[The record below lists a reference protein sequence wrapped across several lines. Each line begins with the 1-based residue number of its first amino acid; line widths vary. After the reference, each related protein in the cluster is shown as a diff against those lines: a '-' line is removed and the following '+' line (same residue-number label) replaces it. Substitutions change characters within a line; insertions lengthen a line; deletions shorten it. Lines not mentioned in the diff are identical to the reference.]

1 MFARRAVAM
10 ATLAGLMVGVSALFP
25 GPALA
30 TLKGNNENQ
39 QDQDGRDGHSRHE
52 GVRLGYVPVV
62 VDDRGSLRINTVI
75 VIQTRFIHVSPTS
88 PGVDYKNLDVV
99 DVGDVPLL
107 GGLFGDRLD
116 ADDFNQGNRVGSA
129 FLAGQN
135 SLAAVIVD
143 DVVVPDVRPT
153 VVNGKGSYE
162 ITGTPQVVE
171 TAPVDMGELV
181 ELPVIK
187 NLMAGKLTPE
197 QTMVIAGITA
207 TSVPDNADKVPFLG
221 DIPVLQRLFL
231 GDVHRGDDQEL
242 HILIRPSIVVG
253 DEDGS

>member
-1 MFARRAVAM
+1 MFARRALAVA
-10 ATLAGLMVGVSALFP
+10 AALGLALGVLALVP
-25 GPALA
+25 GPATA
-30 TLKGNNENQ
+30 TIKGNNQNQ
-39 QDQDGRDGHSRHE
+39 QDQEGRDGHSRHE
-52 GVRLGYVPVV
+52 GVRLDYVPVV
-62 VDDRGSLRINTVI
+62 VDDHVSLRINTVI
-75 VIQTRFIHVSPTS
+75 VIQTQFIHVSPTS

-99 DVGDVPLL
+99 DVGNVPLL

-129 FLAGQN
+129 FLAGAN

-162 ITGTPQVVE
+162 IAGTPQLVE
-171 TAPVDMGELV
+171 TAPTDMGELV
-181 ELPVIK
+181 ELPVIQ
-187 NLMAGKLTPE
+187 NLMAGNLTAE

-231 GDVHRGDDQEL
+231 GSVHRGDDQEL
-242 HILIRPSIVVG
+242 HILIRPSIVMG
-253 DEDGS
+253 DDDGS

>member
-1 MFARRAVAM
+1 MFARRVVAVA
-10 ATLAGLMVGVSALFP
+10 TLVGLMVGVMTLVP

-30 TLKGNNENQ
+30 TQKGGDDSQE
-39 QDQDGRDGHSRHE
+39 DRRDGHSRHE

-99 DVGDVPLL
+99 DVGNVPLL

-116 ADDFNQGNRVGSA
+116 ADDFNQGNRIGSA

-143 DVVVPDVRPT
+143 DVAVPDVRPT

-162 ITGTPQVVE
+162 IAGTPQAVE
-171 TAPVDMGELV
+171 TAPAGMGELV
-181 ELPVIK
+181 ELPVIQ
-187 NLMAGKLTPE
+187 NLMAGNLTSE

-207 TSVPDNADKVPFLG
+207 TSVPENADKVPFLG

-231 GDVHRGDDQEL
+231 GDVHRGGDREL
-242 HILIRPSIVVG
+242 HILIRPSIVMG